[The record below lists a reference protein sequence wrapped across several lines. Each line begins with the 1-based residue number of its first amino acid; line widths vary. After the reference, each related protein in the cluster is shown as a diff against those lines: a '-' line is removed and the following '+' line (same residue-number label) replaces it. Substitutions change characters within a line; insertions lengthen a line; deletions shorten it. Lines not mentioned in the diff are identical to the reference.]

1 MICEE
6 VRKPESE
13 YEAACTLLGSERRLG
28 QVHLLQIFGLEGP
41 EVSEGNNRDDEERA
55 KR

>member
-6 VRKPESE
+6 VRKPEV
-13 YEAACTLLGSERRLG
+13 ACTLLGSERRLG
-28 QVHLLQIFGLEGP
+28 QVHSLQIFGLEGP
-41 EVSEGNNRDDEERA
+41 EVSEAENRDNKERA